1 VRRATFGLRRKPIS
15 STHVFG
21 RSQTNSSAMRNGSQP
36 ARIEGPRQEL
46 WVSRTRS
53 SIQRIPTSK
62 ETTRIPLSFLFLADG
77 SPVAEDPSL
86 LTMARC
92 SSMFLWTG
100 PLERKTRGGTRSS
113 GGRDFQKLNDWWESQ
128 RSSPLRSQRDFP
140 LDDGCIA
147 EAADPEKLV
156 PFRGNRSTIS
166 WLVRESRPSANCFF
180 FLAFAKRPS

>member
-15 STHVFG
+15 RTRVLA
-21 RSQTNSSAMRNGSQP
+21 RTQTNSSAMRNGSQR

-46 WVSRTRS
+46 CTSRTRS
-53 SIQRIPTSK
+53 LIQTTPTSGA
-62 ETTRIPLSFLFLADG
+62 TTRIPSSFLFLADG
-77 SPVAEDPSL
+77 SPVAEGLSS

-156 PFRGNRSTIS
+156 PSRGNRSTIS